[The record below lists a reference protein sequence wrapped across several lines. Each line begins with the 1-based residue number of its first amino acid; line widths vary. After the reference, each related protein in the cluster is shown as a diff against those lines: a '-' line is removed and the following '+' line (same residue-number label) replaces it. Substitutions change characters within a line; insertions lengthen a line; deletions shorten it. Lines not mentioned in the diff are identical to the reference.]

1 MRLSVALALSL
12 SLFTFACKKEEKG
25 KGSGTSASPSSS
37 SSTSPVAGNPTDSS
51 SDASPGSS
59 SAANPTVLPQ
69 SCKIAVDCQ
78 QALPDFGKAT
88 GFKNSSNA
96 SKASASIKGGVHRGR
111 DAMINEGQDPFLI
124 VKFAYSLSENDVLG
138 EEVDIYLS
146 KGCGGGW
153 SKIGTEI
160 TSENGATRSM
170 DGVEDKGGYI
180 MTTASK
186 LGVANLAVGRHR
198 FVFVLKA
205 NNDWTELYVEVLPKT
220 NSVIVTDIDG
230 TLTGFEEA
238 AATEII
244 GIKPESHVGA
254 ADMIRS
260 FYHRGYNIFYLT
272 ARPAFLMSNTREW
285 LNSRGFPP
293 GTIHTTTLKAGATG
307 EAAAA
312 FKVTELALLKKNT
325 GVVPSYAFGN
335 KPSDVKAFAT
345 SGIAAENS
353 YFYKI
358 EGDTTGAKVNTD
370 YRTLVPMAQAAPSLC
385 P

>member
-1 MRLSVALALSL
+1 MRFSIAFALSL
-12 SLFTFACKKEEKG
+12 SLLTFACKKKESG
-25 KGSGTSASPSSS
+25 NGNGTSPTTTTPGQVSEGN
-37 SSTSPVAGNPTDSS
+37 STGTT
-51 SDASPGSS
+51 PGTGG
-59 SAANPTVLPQ
+59 TVLAA
-69 SCKIAVDCQ
+69 SCKVAVDCQ
-78 QALPDFGKAT
+78 QALPDLGKAA
-88 GFKNSSNA
+88 GFKKTANKFISEN
-96 SKASASIKGGVHRGR
+96 SIKGGVHRGR

-124 VKFAYSLSENDVLG
+124 AKFAYSLTENDVKG

-146 KGCGGGW
+146 KGCEAGW
-153 SKIGTEI
+153 SKIGTEL
-160 TSENGATRSM
+160 TSENGTKRTM
-170 DGVEDKGGYI
+170 DGVEDNGGYI

-198 FVFVLKA
+198 FLFVLKA
-205 NNDWTELYVEVLPKT
+205 NNEWTELYVEVLPKT
-220 NSVIVTDIDG
+220 NAVIVTDIDG
-230 TLTGFEEA
+230 TLTAFEEA

-244 GIKPESHVGA
+244 GIKPEAHVGA

-285 LNSRGFPP
+285 LNTRGFPP
-293 GTIHTTTLKAGATG
+293 GTIHTTTFKAGATG

-325 GVVPSYAFGN
+325 GVVPAYAFGN

-345 SGIAAENS
+345 SGIDAANS

-358 EGDTTGAKVNTD
+358 EGDTTGAKINTD
-370 YRTLVPMAQAAPSLC
+370 YRALVPMAQAAPSLC